1 MQLSPGTSRRRLVDP
16 TQPPTLIEPE
26 TAVLWAGATVAGS
39 RPASPSQPSLH
50 YATDTPA
57 VTLWDGAT
65 WRSMGG
71 ATLPSA
77 TAAGQMLVS
86 TASGTSYAARARILS
101 GTLAERDALSPV
113 REGDQWYV
121 SSGASSGTFW
131 QRVNGAWQF
140 RPMGTNAD
148 DLLTALGGIKAPT
161 SPTAGHVL
169 TYDGSVWQSAAP
181 TAAPPSALDDVMDGV
196 GWQTAT
202 ATGNATAMWAA
213 GPARLVLTC
222 DVGSAGSCGVY
233 ADGYLDSGD
242 YYDVAIRLRILGGD
256 NSNQTRVIL
265 SVGQDASNVVNL
277 AFFTD
282 GSIEV
287 GVVVG
292 GSYTY
297 WNVTNTIAALG
308 AGVRAGGQLWF
319 RVHRSPG
326 MLEWSYGIGT
336 SDARPTSWVPV
347 YSHVERMV
355 AGQYAQARAG
365 LTASNGRHVGIYAV
379 TLAGVALS
387 VRVDDIVTGLPGA
400 FGGA

>member
-1 MQLSPGTSRRRLVDP
+1 MFSARGRIILTSSTPPAGSVGTSQLAAQSV
-16 TQPPTLIEPE
+16 TLPK
-26 TAVLWAGATVAGS
+26 LSRAGGSSGQVITHQGAGS
-39 RPASPSQPSLH
+39 DPAW
-50 YATDTPA
+50 ATP
-57 VTLWDGAT
+57 
-65 WRSMGG
+65 
-71 ATLPSA
+71 
-77 TAAGQMLVS
+77 
-86 TASGTSYAARARILS
+86 
-101 GTLAERDALSPV
+101 
-113 REGDQWYV
+113 
-121 SSGASSGTFW
+121 SSGAPAVESADMSGT
-131 QRVNGAWQF
+131 
-140 RPMGTNAD
+140 
-148 DLLTALGGIKAPT
+148 
-161 SPTAGHVL
+161 
-169 TYDGSVWQSAAP
+169 
-181 TAAPPSALDDVMDGV
+181 
-196 GWQTAT
+196 GWAT
-202 ATGNATAMWAA
+202 ATPSGGALASWLTS
-213 GPARLVLTC
+213 PARLVLNC
-222 DVGSAGSCGVY
+222 DPGAAGSCGVY